1 MAGQK
6 AQGPLTTQLLTLPP
20 TGLFAVAIAPF
31 TIRPKVAHE
40 NNGRS
45 QWDRRNY
52 ESQGR
57 K

>member
-31 TIRPKVAHE
+31 TIRPKVANE